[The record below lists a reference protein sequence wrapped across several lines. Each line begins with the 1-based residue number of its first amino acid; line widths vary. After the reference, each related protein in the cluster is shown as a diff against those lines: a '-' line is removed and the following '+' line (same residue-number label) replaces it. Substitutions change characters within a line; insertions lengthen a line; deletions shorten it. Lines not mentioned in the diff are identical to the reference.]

1 MRKSISAN
9 KLWDIYQTKTLGKTL
24 TEQIKI
30 LYVENDAVDRAAL
43 ERYIREEQLN
53 FDVNY
58 ARTFKEAIRDIN
70 EVHYDIALL
79 DYNLENGT
87 ALEILKE
94 IETPAI
100 FITNE
105 GDEKIAVEAIQLGAY
120 DYLIKDI
127 EGHYLKLLQPKINKV
142 LNRKKEELLRKVLS
156 QDTDKK
162 MQELETLYEI
172 GELMDTEK
180 SIDVVLVKATELV
193 TDGLMHPEK
202 SWCSILIDG
211 RKYNSSNKIDL
222 NNNAV
227 EFKIN
232 ICNEVR
238 GNIRVGGSEDVDIL
252 ETEKK
257 MIHNIAVRIGH
268 AATRIKMQENKLN
281 EERIEVIQQLAA
293 AVASFLTE
301 FLREINQPL
310 KAEIK
315 LHKMLEESVQSSSRI
330 KDDIQ
335 KFVDR
340 GSMLTNHLNNIEV
353 ESDMHKIIDIL
364 ESLLKS

>member
-1 MRKSISAN
+1 M
-9 KLWDIYQTKTLGKTL
+9 

-238 GNIRVGGSEDVDIL
+238 SNIRVGGSEDVNIL

-257 MIHNIAVRIGH
+257 MIHNIAGRIGH

>member
-1 MRKSISAN
+1 
-9 KLWDIYQTKTLGKTL
+9 
-24 TEQIKI
+24 
-30 LYVENDAVDRAAL
+30 
-43 ERYIREEQLN
+43 
-53 FDVNY
+53 
-58 ARTFKEAIRDIN
+58 
-70 EVHYDIALL
+70 
-79 DYNLENGT
+79 
-87 ALEILKE
+87 
-94 IETPAI
+94 
-100 FITNE
+100 
-105 GDEKIAVEAIQLGAY
+105 
-120 DYLIKDI
+120 
-127 EGHYLKLLQPKINKV
+127 
-142 LNRKKEELLRKVLS
+142 
-156 QDTDKK
+156 
-162 MQELETLYEI
+162 
-172 GELMDTEK
+172 
-180 SIDVVLVKATELV
+180 
-193 TDGLMHPEK
+193 
-202 SWCSILIDG
+202 
-211 RKYNSSNKIDL
+211 
-222 NNNAV
+222 
-227 EFKIN
+227 
-232 ICNEVR
+232 
-238 GNIRVGGSEDVDIL
+238 
-252 ETEKK
+252 